1 MLKKVK
7 KVLIIFLI
15 IMIVI
20 LVAMLFLWYQN
31 LKEEER
37 RNAIQTEISKNT
49 IDEIPSEYK
58 KMIFE
63 VTDDGVPI
71 FKEIVY
77 DGMTYDE
84 LVKKLNKSLTS
95 NLTGMGEVY
104 AKACI
109 ETGVD
114 PYLAVAISLYE
125 TGCKWGCST
134 LVRQC
139 NNVGG
144 IKGNPGCNGGS
155 FKKYSSLE
163 EGITSFVNLIAT
175 SYYGKGLTTAELMAY
190 KYAGGSTTWAGKVN
204 NYIALIKSK

>member
-84 LVKKLNKSLTS
+84 LVKKLNKL
-95 NLTGMGEVY
+95 
-104 AKACI
+104 I
-109 ETGVD
+109 Q
-114 PYLAVAISLYE
+114 IS
-125 TGCKWGCST
+125 
-134 LVRQC
+134 
-139 NNVGG
+139 
-144 IKGNPGCNGGS
+144 
-155 FKKYSSLE
+155 
-163 EGITSFVNLIAT
+163 
-175 SYYGKGLTTAELMAY
+175 
-190 KYAGGSTTWAGKVN
+190 
-204 NYIALIKSK
+204 